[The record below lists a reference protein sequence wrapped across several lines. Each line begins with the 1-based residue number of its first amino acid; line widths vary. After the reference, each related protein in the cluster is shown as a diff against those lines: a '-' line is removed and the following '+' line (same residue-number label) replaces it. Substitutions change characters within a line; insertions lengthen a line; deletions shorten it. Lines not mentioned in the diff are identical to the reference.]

1 VVGGKLVATVHI
13 GHGALVK
20 VSQGGDLVATTIQVA
35 IDMVAAHAAAAD
47 NAHTIFSTH
56 HETPVSFGLRN
67 SVRFQEIETAFS
79 V

>member
-1 VVGGKLVATVHI
+1 
-13 GHGALVK
+13 
-20 VSQGGDLVATTIQVA
+20 
-35 IDMVAAHAAAAD
+35 MVAAHAAAAD